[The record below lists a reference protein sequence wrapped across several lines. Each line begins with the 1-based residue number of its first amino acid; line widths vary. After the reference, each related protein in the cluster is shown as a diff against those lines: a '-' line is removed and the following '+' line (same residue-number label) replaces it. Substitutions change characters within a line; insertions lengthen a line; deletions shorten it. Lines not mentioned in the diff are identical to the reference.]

1 MTVLAI
7 LSQPGPVAFLL
18 PALVHARRG
27 ADALPVV
34 LMTDPAWVSASD
46 RAALGDC
53 DIVTLV
59 DEHEI
64 AGFVAARRP
73 SVMVVSTIG
82 TPVEV
87 AALSAAA
94 AYGVR
99 TVRIVDVPYNHAER
113 LRESAPSGVT
123 GDVIAVISAHDEI
136 HELPGGL
143 SREQIAAVGHPGWER
158 VDPALPADPRAM
170 VFLSQPIT
178 ADGFGRFGY
187 SETAAW
193 NLVLEAR
200 RARPDLFESLIWAPH
215 PREAAPATM
224 LPGCDGIARSTDAAL
239 QECGTVF
246 GIFTAALTDAFLMGR
261 RVIPV
266 QPGLPVDDFCALSRA
281 GWVPRCGSL
290 ADVIAALGTPGA
302 TSAGPLRAEIKDSAA
317 RLAALLLR
325 SDAA

>member
-7 LSQPGPVAFLL
+7 LSQPGPVAFVL

-27 ADALPVV
+27 AGALPVV
-34 LMTDPAWVSASD
+34 LMTDSAWVSASD
-46 RAALGDC
+46 RAALGEC
-53 DIVTLV
+53 DIVALV
-59 DEHEI
+59 NESEI
-64 AGFVAARRP
+64 ADFVAARRP

-113 LRESAPSGVT
+113 LRDSAPPGVT
-123 GDVIAVISAHDEI
+123 GDVIAVISAHDGI
-136 HELPGGL
+136 HELPGGI
-143 SREQIAAVGHPGWER
+143 SREQVTAVGHPGWER
-158 VDPALPADPRAM
+158 VDPASPADPRAM

-193 NLVLEAR
+193 SLVLEAR
-200 RARPDLFESLIWAPH
+200 QARPDLFESLIWAPH
-215 PREAAPATM
+215 PREAAPDTM
-224 LPGCDGIARSTDAAL
+224 PPGCDGIADTTEAAL

-261 RVIPV
+261 RVVPV
-266 QPGLPVDDFCALSRA
+266 QPALPSDDFCALSRA
-281 GWVPRCGSL
+281 GWVARCGSL
-290 ADVIAALGTPGA
+290 ADVIATLETPVA
-302 TSAGPLRAEIKDSAA
+302 TSAEPLRAEIKDSAA
-317 RLAALLLR
+317 RLATLLVPGG
-325 SDAA
+325 AA